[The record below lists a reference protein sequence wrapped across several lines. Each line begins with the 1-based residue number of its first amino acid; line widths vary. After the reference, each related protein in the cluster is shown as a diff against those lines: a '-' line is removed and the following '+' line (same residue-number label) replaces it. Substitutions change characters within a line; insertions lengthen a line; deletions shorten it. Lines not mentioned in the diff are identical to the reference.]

1 MHKILDAFIRRLSTV
16 QILMISFLLVAFVG
30 AVDYLTGYELS
41 FSIFYLAPT
50 ATAAWYAGRSAGFLI
65 ATASAA
71 MWFLMDWTSG
81 HTYSHRFFPFWNTA
95 VRYGFFAITAH
106 LLTALQQ
113 NLDREQKMAREDVLT
128 ALMNRRAFLETAQ
141 ILFNL
146 AKRHGHATV
155 VGYID
160 LDNFKQVNDTRGH
173 PEGDR
178 LLRTIATVLLQSV
191 RRTDFVGRL
200 GGDEFAVLLSETSRQ
215 GAEKVF
221 DELRE
226 RLLQN
231 ADAAGWPVTFSMG
244 VVVFK
249 EPPPS
254 VDEAVRLAD
263 EIMYRVKR
271 MGKNRILFEEY
282 PLTETLSVETE
293 LSGS

>member
-1 MHKILDAFIRRLSTV
+1 MTKILDSFFHRLSTGQV
-16 QILMISFLLVAFVG
+16 LMISFLCVALIG

-50 ATAAWYAGRSAGFLI
+50 AIAAWYVGRPAGFLI
-65 ATASAA
+65 ATVSAGT
-71 MWFLMDWTSG
+71 WLLMDWTSE
-81 HTYSHRFFPFWNTA
+81 HPYSHGFFPFWNTA

-113 NLDREQKMAREDVLT
+113 NLDREQKMAREDGLT
-128 ALMNRRAFLETAQ
+128 ALMNGRAFLETAQ
-141 ILFNL
+141 ILFDL

-173 PEGDR
+173 AEGDR
-178 LLRTIATVLLQSV
+178 LLRSIATVLLQSV

-200 GGDEFAVLLSETSRQ
+200 GGDEFAILLSETSRQ
-215 GAEKVF
+215 GAEKMF
-221 DELRE
+221 TELRE

-231 ADAAGWPVTFSMG
+231 VGAAGWPVTFSMG

-249 EPPPS
+249 EPPPT

-263 EIMYRVKR
+263 EIMYRVKHI
-271 MGKNRILFEEY
+271 GKNRILFEEF
-282 PLTETLSVETE
+282 PPPETSV
-293 LSGS
+293 G